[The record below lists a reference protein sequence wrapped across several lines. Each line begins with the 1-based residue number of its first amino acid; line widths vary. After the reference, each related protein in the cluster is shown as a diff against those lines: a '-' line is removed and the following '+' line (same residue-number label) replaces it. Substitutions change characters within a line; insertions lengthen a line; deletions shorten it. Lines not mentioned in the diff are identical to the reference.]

1 MRYAKNTAVV
11 LLVTG
16 VTAAVLYGGVQL
28 LSNSVNASAIAA
40 SVVPAG
46 QSYVCPSTG
55 CQANNCH
62 ATGSGEGG
70 AAATAPSGDRAL
82 ASNSGTATI
91 ESGVQ
96 ACPATGC
103 TASTCHGATHS
114 PPPSAGGSAGA
125 FSRGDRALASNSGSA
140 SGSSGTLTC
149 PRTGCS
155 ASSCHATEGGG
166 SGEGGRRPGGRHG
179 GSGGEPGGGYGG
191 HSH

>member
-16 VTAAVLYGGVQL
+16 VTAVLLYAGVQL
-28 LSNSVNASAIAA
+28 LSQSVNTSAIAG

-62 ATGSGEGG
+62 ATGGGKGVASG
-70 AAATAPSGDRAL
+70 AAASGGGAL
-82 ASNSGTATI
+82 ASNVSTAT
-91 ESGVQ
+91 EGSGIQ

-114 PPPSAGGSAGA
+114 PPPTTGGSSGA
-125 FSRGDRALASNSGSA
+125 SSSGDRALASGSGSA

-166 SGEGGRRPGGRHG
+166 SGGGGRHG
-179 GSGGEPGGGYGG
+179 RHAGYGDESAGGYGG
-191 HSH
+191 YGH